1 MEFFFF
7 ASQGI
12 GDQCEIFNL
21 NHFCDHKNT
30 VSITALLN
38 CPSTECQEALGMEN
52 GVILDEKITASS
64 QYAER
69 TGPAQA
75 RLYIENTFG
84 TGGWLPTLQD
94 ANPWLQI
101 DLVSQYR
108 VTRVA
113 TQGRYYDV
121 LSIWVIKY
129 KLAYSSEGEYL
140 LKYYK
145 EEGQTTEKVKIF
157 MAIF

>member
-1 MEFFFF
+1 
-7 ASQGI
+7 
-12 GDQCEIFNL
+12 
-21 NHFCDHKNT
+21 
-30 VSITALLN
+30 
-38 CPSTECQEALGMEN
+38 MEN

-69 TGPAQA
+69 TGPAWA

-113 TQGRYYDV
+113 TQSRYYDV
-121 LSIWVIKY
+121 LSIWVILCERFY
-129 KLAYSSEGEYL
+129 GAEGFRT
-140 LKYYK
+140 KWSHWRHK
-145 EEGQTTEKVKIF
+145 QSHRPVTRAV
-157 MAIF
+157 

>member
-1 MEFFFF
+1 
-7 ASQGI
+7 
-12 GDQCEIFNL
+12 
-21 NHFCDHKNT
+21 
-30 VSITALLN
+30 
-38 CPSTECQEALGMEN
+38 MEN

-69 TGPAQA
+69 TGPARA

-84 TGGWLPTLQD
+84 TGGWVPTLQD

-108 VTRVA
+108 VTHVA
-113 TQGRYYDV
+113 TQGRYHDE

-129 KLAYSSEGEYL
+129 KLIYRSEGEYF
-140 LKYYK
+140 KYYK